1 MTLGEYLSLSNLT
14 RSSQRPI
21 LELRVQVV
29 SSWENWTQ
37 FYFLSCL
44 IYRRYSRKDRGNEVS
59 GLLVSYVCIPNC
71 RSGWRALA
79 IRVELILLGVLGQGQ
94 GWKGRDCCTS
104 YFHGNTLASESVTS
118 EAKMEIGW
126 DWGASSASETSPDN
140 LLVHWR
146 GNQPC
151 PSLPTHGTQTT
162 ALLPSFLLRK

>member
-1 MTLGEYLSLSNLT
+1 M
-14 RSSQRPI
+14 
-21 LELRVQVV
+21 
-29 SSWENWTQ
+29 
-37 FYFLSCL
+37 
-44 IYRRYSRKDRGNEVS
+44 S

-79 IRVELILLGVLGQGQ
+79 IRVELILLGELGQGQ

-126 DWGASSASETSPDN
+126 DWVASSASESSPDN
-140 LLVHWR
+140 LLVDWR

-151 PSLPTHGTQTT
+151 PSLPTHGWTCVCIGVNTDLYSHMRQFFLTT
-162 ALLPSFLLRK
+162 YGPGNLALKASGI